1 MMANILI
8 VEDDA
13 DLVETYTDL
22 LEMRGHTVKWASRI
36 SEANNHLVVARPDII
51 TLDLN
56 LPGNSG
62 ADTSDFIHTARTLSQ
77 CKIIVISGHTE
88 MMFGQD
94 WMAEVDLILTKPVD
108 NFQLVTMVDRLLST

>member
-1 MMANILI
+1 MANILI

-22 LEMRGHTVKWASRI
+22 LEMRGHSVRWASRI
-36 SEANNHLVVARPDII
+36 SEANNYIVELQPEII

-62 ADTSDFIHTARTLSQ
+62 STTATFIQTAKALNR
-77 CKIIVISGHTE
+77 CKLIVISGHTE
-88 MMFGQD
+88 MMLGQD
-94 WMAEVDLILTKPVD
+94 WMSVVDLILTKPVD
-108 NFQLVTMVDRLLST
+108 NYQLVTMVDRLLAT